1 MQAMGSDTNAN
12 DVLMLEDGPLVDA
25 DELEATLGWT
35 LKPQGLCRDETC
47 VIVPDPDA
55 IRRGDQLD
63 VLAIADLLD
72 RPAVSDDAS
81 GLVAIGVP
89 RDRRRSALHDQQAPE
104 FVLPD
109 LDGMPVALSDHR
121 SKKRLL
127 VAFASW

>member
-1 MQAMGSDTNAN
+1 MSPETTN
-12 DVLMLEDGPLVDA
+12 DVLLLEDGPLVDD
-25 DELEATLGWT
+25 DELEASLGWT
-35 LKPQGLCRDETC
+35 LKPQGLCRDDAC

-55 IRRGDQLD
+55 LRRDGRLD
-63 VLAIADLLD
+63 VVAVAGLLD
-72 RPAVSDDAS
+72 RPAVSDDES
-81 GLVAIGVP
+81 GLVAIGAP
-89 RDRRRSALHDQQAPE
+89 RERRRGALREQRAPD